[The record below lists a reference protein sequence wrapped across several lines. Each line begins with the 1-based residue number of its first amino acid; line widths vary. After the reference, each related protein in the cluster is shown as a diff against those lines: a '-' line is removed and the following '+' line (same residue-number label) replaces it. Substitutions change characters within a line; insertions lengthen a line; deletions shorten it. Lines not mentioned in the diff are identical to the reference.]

1 MWSGTG
7 DHVNVGQAPSRRVA
21 ADTPSP
27 WLWVVAALALLL
39 GSFLVL
45 SVLNGPERLG
55 MAAASSD
62 DYAYLIV
69 ALLVFGDGVCAV
81 FPGETTLN
89 TASAL
94 AAQGQLSLSG
104 VMIAGAVGAIAGDS
118 ALYWIARLSGHRFHD
133 KLDKATRNARVSM
146 AMDLIGTRASVM
158 LCLGRYVPGLRFVV
172 NATCGLSELPYRR
185 FLLWS
190 AVGGTLWSVVTC
202 TIAYLVSTVFSGYTL
217 ASVVISGAIGTIA
230 VAVLILV
237 VRSQR
242 SRAQPAS

>member
-1 MWSGTG
+1 MG
-7 DHVNVGQAPSRRVA
+7 VGHAAKRRVA
-21 ADTPSP
+21 SDAPSP
-27 WLWVVAALALLL
+27 WLWVVAALALLF

-45 SVLNGPERLG
+45 LVLNGPDRLG
-55 MAAASSD
+55 VMAARHD
-62 DYAYLIV
+62 DYAYLTV
-69 ALLVFGDGVCAV
+69 ALLVFADGVCAV

-104 VMIAGAVGAIAGDS
+104 VMLAGAVGAIAGDS
-118 ALYWIARLSGHRFHD
+118 ALYWIARLSGHRFQA
-133 KLDKATRNARVSM
+133 KLDKATRNAKVSM

-185 FLLWS
+185 FVLWS

-230 VAVLILV
+230 VAVIIVV

-242 SRAQPAS
+242 RGVHPPS